1 MAGPLADAAMI
12 RKILVAIDGSEH
24 ALRAARLAADLA
36 LRYDADLHLVQVVQA
51 PPRLVLSKQLQEFA
65 EVEKIDVPTSFD
77 VTRYL
82 LGPAESIAEAAG
94 VRKVFRDVLTGD
106 PAERLL
112 EHTKDKGIDLIVLGR
127 RGLGRVSG
135 LLMGSVSLKVNSLAE
150 CPVLTVK

>member
-1 MAGPLADAAMI
+1 MI

-36 LRYDADLHLVQVVQA
+36 LRCDADLHLVQVV
-51 PPRLVLSKQLQEFA
+51 PRLVVSKELEEFA
-65 EVEKIDVPTSFD
+65 KAEKIDFPTSLD
-77 VTRYL
+77 VTARYL

-94 VRKVFRDVLTGD
+94 VRRVFRDVLTGD

-112 EHTKDKGIDLIVLGR
+112 EHAKDKGIDLIVLGR

>member
-1 MAGPLADAAMI
+1 MI

-24 ALRAARLAADLA
+24 ALRATRLAADLA
-36 LRYDADLHLVQVVQA
+36 LRYDADLHLVQVVPQ
-51 PPRLVLSKQLQEFA
+51 LVVSKELEEFA

-77 VTRYL
+77 VATRYL
-82 LGPAESIAEAAG
+82 LGSAESISETAG
-94 VRKVFRDVLTGD
+94 VRRVFKDVLTGD

-112 EHTKDKGIDLIVLGR
+112 EHTKHKEIDLIVLGR

>member
-1 MAGPLADAAMI
+1 MSGSLADAAMI

-24 ALRAARLAADLA
+24 ALRATRLAADLA
-36 LRYDADLHLVQVVQA
+36 LRYDADLHLVQVVPQ
-51 PPRLVLSKQLQEFA
+51 LVVSKELEEFA
-65 EVEKIDVPTSFD
+65 EVEKIDVPTSLD
-77 VTRYL
+77 VATRYL

-94 VRKVFRDVLTGD
+94 VRRVFKDVLTGD

-112 EHTKDKGIDLIVLGR
+112 EHTKHKEIDLIVLGR
-127 RGLGRVSG
+127 RGLGRISG